1 MHEINTRPI
10 ALRPSTRRSVLLL
23 ARQSAVAET
32 LLYGVVILAGLA
44 AIGLHAAEALHF
56 PDRLVTFADS
66 LSRYVA
72 TLS

>member
-1 MHEINTRPI
+1 MQEIKTAPI
-10 ALRPSTRRSVLLL
+10 TLRPATRRSVILL

-32 LLYGVVILAGLA
+32 FLYGVVILAGLA
-44 AIGLHAAEALHF
+44 AIGIHAAEALHF

-66 LSRYVA
+66 LTRFVA